1 MRKIFFL
8 LFILSY
14 TGAFSQNDL
23 TKKIEDMQKSIAE
36 QRARLDSSRKATDS
50 FLMRQMKR
58 NDSIELARQME
69 QNGRN
74 LDGLL
79 RTMKEREQEQK
90 KAMWM
95 RLIFGAALLGVGIF
109 AILRRRKKNNIQ

>member
-1 MRKIFFL
+1 MRKFLIL
-8 LFILSY
+8 LFIFSN
-14 TGAFSQNDL
+14 TVAFSQKDL
-23 TKKIEDMQKSIAE
+23 TKNIEDMQKSIAE

-58 NDSIELARQME
+58 NDSIEIARQME

-79 RTMKEREQEQK
+79 RTMKEREEKQK

-95 RLIFGAALLGVGIF
+95 RLIFGGALLGVGIF
-109 AILRRRKKNNIQ
+109 AMLRKRKKKDIQ

>member
-8 LFILSY
+8 LFILSC
-14 TGAFSQNDL
+14 TVAFSQKDL

-58 NDSIELARQME
+58 NDSIEMARFNE
-69 QNGRN
+69 QNSRN
-74 LDGLL
+74 LNSFVKN
-79 RTMKEREQEQK
+79 MQERERKQK
-90 KAMWM
+90 RAMWM
-95 RLIFGAALLGVGIF
+95 RLIFGVALLGVGIY
-109 AILRRRKKNNIQ
+109 AMLRKRKKKDIQ